1 LATIKKMTEEI
12 ILKRL
17 SIIKLLYK
25 IGVEQSYKGE
35 MTSFFSILSFHDSI
49 EMFLK
54 LAVEKNN
61 KKDCQNFMEYW
72 EKLPKLTL
80 KESMRNLNSNRVN
93 LKHKGI
99 TPSKIDI
106 ETSRV
111 NTTSF
116 FEQNSKTYFGIYFKD
131 VSLFE
136 LIKYEQTKKLLISAS
151 EKFNE
156 KNYEESSIDCTK
168 AFNELLLDYKKS
180 KSAGYS
186 YNTPFDLIKTV
197 SSNNSVNKESTRV
210 INENFKNL
218 ETAIQL
224 ISLGIDYK
232 KYIKFNILTPQFYK
246 SSQGTYQIIPN
257 KEKKLT
263 EKNCEFL
270 IDFVLDSALVLQ
282 EFDFDFSDVARDGM
296 RITLRSLK

>member
-1 LATIKKMTEEI
+1 MNQEI

-17 SIIKLLYK
+17 SIVKLLYK
-25 IGVEQSYKGE
+25 IGIEQSYKGE

-80 KESMRNLNSNRVN
+80 KEAMRNLNANRVN

-116 FEQNSKTYFGIYFKD
+116 FDQNAKTYFGIDFKD

-136 LIKYEQTKKLLISAS
+136 LIKYKSTQELLISAND
-151 EKFNE
+151 KLGN
-156 KNYEESSIDCTK
+156 KNFKECAIECTK
-168 AFNELLLDYKKS
+168 AFNELLLEYKKS

-186 YNTPFDLIKTV
+186 YKTPFDLVKTV
-197 SSNNSVNKESTRV
+197 SSRDSGINKNSVGT
-210 INENFKNL
+210 INENFKNI
-218 ETAIQL
+218 ETALQV

-232 KYIKFNILTPQFYK
+232 KYIKFNILTPEFYK
-246 SSQGTYQIIPN
+246 SMQGNYQIREN
-257 KEKKLT
+257 DNKKLT
-263 EKNCEFL
+263 ELNCEFL
-270 IDFVLDSALVLQ
+270 IDFVLDSALTLQ
-282 EFDFDFSDVARDGM
+282 DFDFDFSDVALDGKRM
-296 RITLRSLK
+296 STRIFK